1 MTAETA
7 SDAAPAAP
15 ANGEAK
21 KRPNGAPGSPVA
33 RGGPRA
39 PKGPVA
45 EPSAKP
51 RGRGRG
57 SAASRKHGHETVDG
71 RPRAPLPG
79 TSKRRTAG
87 NGGARHSGEVVYVC
101 QSYGFIRKDG
111 DSSSEDIFMHLVDV
125 DFRAAAAPH
134 LLPPS
139 TLAPFLAPAYPPV
152 LTKIYSLSST

>member
-1 MTAETA
+1 MTADTNGA
-7 SDAAPAAP
+7 AAPAAP

-21 KRPNGAPGSPVA
+21 KQSKVAPGSPVA

-39 PKGPVA
+39 PRGPVA

-101 QSYGFIRKDG
+101 QSYGFIRKDDDQKG
-111 DSSSEDIFMHLVDV
+111 DDIFVHLADV
-125 DFRAAAAPH
+125 DFEPKLRDRV
-134 LLPPS
+134 S
-139 TLAPFLAPAYPPV
+139 FELA
-152 LTKIYSLSST
+152 T